1 MTSVDKPRIQN
12 KAFPKGRLAIEA
24 RQPER
29 TIGAPAKPRD
39 MMMTQ
44 DLRNIA
50 IIAHVDHGKTTLI
63 DSIMKQ
69 SGTFRENQQ
78 VDERVM
84 DSGDLEKERG
94 ITILAKPTSVNWKDT
109 RINIIDTP
117 GHADFGGE
125 VERVLGMADGVILL
139 TDAAEGP
146 MPQTKFVLGKALKQ
160 GLRPIV
166 IINKIDRS
174 DGRPEEV
181 VEEVFDLFVALD
193 ANEEQLDFPILYAS
207 GRDGWCVEELDD
219 PRENLHPLLDRI
231 VAHVGAPVVDA
242 DAPFAMLAT
251 LLDSDPYLGRCLV
264 GRVVQGT
271 ATVNAQVRAIDLD
284 GKQVEAGRL
293 TKLLRFEG
301 TDRVPVDAVAAGD
314 IICVAGLAKASVSD
328 TIGAP
333 EVTVPLKS
341 TPIDPPTMSVTI
353 TVNDSPLAGRE
364 GKKVTSTV
372 IRERLLAEAETN
384 VAITFAESGS
394 KDAFEIG
401 GRGELQL
408 GVLIETMRREGF
420 EMTVSRPRVLFQT
433 DDAGQKLEPMEEVTI
448 DVDEEFSSAV
458 VDSMNQ
464 RKGEMLDM
472 RAAGAGKTRIVFLAP
487 SRGLIGYQSRFL
499 TQTRGTGVLNRIF
512 HSYASYK
519 GDIVGRRNGALIST
533 DSGVAVAYA
542 LFNLQDRGLMFVAP
556 QTPVYQGMIVGEHN
570 RNNDLE
576 INVLKGKQLTNVRA
590 SGSDEAVKLTPPK
603 RMSLEEMMAYIN
615 EDELLEVTP
624 ENLRLRKMYLN
635 PHERKR
641 AARA

>member
-1 MTSVDKPRIQN
+1 
-12 KAFPKGRLAIEA
+12 
-24 RQPER
+24 
-29 TIGAPAKPRD
+29 
-39 MMMTQ
+39 MTQ
-44 DLRNIA
+44 ELRNIA

-69 SGTFRENQQ
+69 SGMFRENQQ
-78 VDERVM
+78 VDERLM

-94 ITILAKPTSVNWKDT
+94 ITILAKPTSVTWKDV

-125 VERVLGMADGVILL
+125 VERVLSMADGVILL

-146 MPQTKFVLGKALKQ
+146 MPQTKFVLGKALAQ

-181 VEEVFDLFVALD
+181 VNEVFDLFVALD
-193 ANEEQLDFPILYAS
+193 ASEDQLDFPILYAS
-207 GRDGWCVEELDD
+207 GRSGWCVRELED
-219 PRENLHPLLDRI
+219 PRDNLHPLLDVI
-231 VAHVGAPVVDA
+231 LEHVRPPQVDQ

-251 LLDSDPYLGRCLV
+251 LLDADPYLGRCLV
-264 GRVVQGT
+264 GRVAQGT
-271 ATVNAQVRAIDLD
+271 ASVNDSVRGLNLD
-284 GKQVEAGRL
+284 GKVIETGRL
-293 TKLLRFEG
+293 TKLLKFEG
-301 TDRVPVDAVAAGD
+301 ASRIPVDKVQAGD
-314 IICVAGLAKASVSD
+314 IICIAGLAKTSVAD
-328 TIGAP
+328 TICSPAVTAP
-333 EVTVPLKS
+333 LLA

-353 TVNDSPLAGRE
+353 MVNDSPLAGRE

-384 VAITFAESGS
+384 VAITFAESGG
-394 KDAFEIG
+394 KDSFEIG

-420 EMTVSRPRVLFQT
+420 EMTVSRPKVLYQK
-433 DDAGQKLEPMEEVTI
+433 DESGQRLEPMEEVTI
-448 DVDEEFSSAV
+448 DVDEEFSSGV
-458 VDSMNQ
+458 VDSLNR

-472 RAAGAGKTRIVFLAP
+472 RSAGAGKTRLMFRAP

-512 HSYASYK
+512 DSYALYK
-519 GDIVGRRNGALIST
+519 GPIESRRNGALIST

-542 LFNLQDRGLMFVAP
+542 LFNLQDRGQMFVTP

-570 RNNDLE
+570 RDNDLE
-576 INVLKGKQLTNVRA
+576 INVLKGKQLTNVRS
-590 SGSDEAVKLTPPK
+590 SGTDEAVKLVPPR
-603 RMSLEEMMAYIN
+603 RMSLEQMMAYIN
-615 EDELLEVTP
+615 DDELLEVTP
-624 ENLRLRKMYLN
+624 LNLRLRKMYLC

>member
-1 MTSVDKPRIQN
+1 
-12 KAFPKGRLAIEA
+12 
-24 RQPER
+24 
-29 TIGAPAKPRD
+29 
-39 MMMTQ
+39 MTQ
-44 DLRNIA
+44 ELRNIA

-69 SGTFRENQQ
+69 TGMFRDNQQ
-78 VDERVM
+78 VDERLM

-94 ITILAKPTSVNWKDT
+94 ITILAKPTSVTWQGV

-125 VERVLGMADGVILL
+125 VERVLCMADGVILL

-146 MPQTKFVLGKALKQ
+146 MPQTKFVLGKALAQ

-166 IINKIDRS
+166 VINKIDRG
-174 DGRPEEV
+174 DARPEAV
-181 VEEVFDLFVALD
+181 VDEVFDLFVALD

-207 GRDGWCVEELDD
+207 GRSGWCVRDLEA
-219 PRENLHPLLDRI
+219 PRENLHPLLDVI
-231 VAHVGAPVVDA
+231 LDHVRPPAVDPN
-242 DAPFAMLAT
+242 APFAMLAT
-251 LLDSDPYLGRCLV
+251 LLDYDPYLGRCLV
-264 GRVVQGT
+264 GRVEQG
-271 ATVNAQVRAIDLD
+271 AASVNETVRALNLD
-284 GKQVEAGRL
+284 GSVVESGRL
-293 TKLLRFEG
+293 TKMFTFEG
-301 TDRVPVDAVAAGD
+301 TSRVPVEKVHAGD
-314 IICVAGLAKASVSD
+314 IICIAGLSKTSVSD
-328 TIGAP
+328 TICAP
-333 EVTVPLKS
+333 MVTQPLQS

-372 IRERLLAEAETN
+372 IRQRLLAEAETN
-384 VAITFAESGS
+384 VAITFSESDN

-420 EMTVSRPRVLFQT
+420 EMTVSRPRVLYRIGPDGERQ
-433 DDAGQKLEPMEEVTI
+433 EPMEEVTI
-448 DVDEEFSSAV
+448 DVDEEFASTV
-458 VDSMNQ
+458 VDSLNR

-472 RAAGAGKTRIVFLAP
+472 RAAGAGKIRLLFRAP

-499 TQTRGTGVLNRIF
+499 TQTRGTGVLNRVF
-512 HSYASYK
+512 DSYAAYK
-519 GDIVGRRNGALIST
+519 GPIEGRRNGALIST

-542 LFNLQDRGLMFVAP
+542 LFNLQERGQMFISP

-570 RNNDLE
+570 RDNDLE

-590 SGSDEAVKLTPPK
+590 SGSDEAVKLTPP
-603 RMSLEEMMAYIN
+603 RLMSLEDMMAYIN

-624 ENLRLRKMYLN
+624 QNLRLRKMYLC
-635 PHERKR
+635 PHERKK
-641 AARA
+641 AARAS

>member
-1 MTSVDKPRIQN
+1 
-12 KAFPKGRLAIEA
+12 
-24 RQPER
+24 
-29 TIGAPAKPRD
+29 
-39 MMMTQ
+39 MTQ
-44 DLRNIA
+44 ELRNIA

-69 SGTFRENQQ
+69 TGMFRDNQQ
-78 VDERVM
+78 VDERLM
-84 DSGDLEKERG
+84 DSGDIEKERG
-94 ITILAKPTSVNWKDT
+94 ITILAKPTSVSWNHV

-125 VERVLGMADGVILL
+125 VERVLCMADGVILL

-146 MPQTKFVLGKALKQ
+146 MPQTKFVLGKALAQ

-166 IINKIDRS
+166 VINKIDRG
-174 DGRPEEV
+174 DARPEEV
-181 VEEVFDLFVALD
+181 VDEVFDLFVALD

-207 GRDGWCVEELDD
+207 GRSGWCVRELDD
-219 PRENLHPLLDRI
+219 PRDNLHPLLDVI
-231 VAHVGAPVVDA
+231 LSHVRPPQVDPN
-242 DAPFAMLAT
+242 APFAMLAT

-264 GRVVQGT
+264 GRVGQG
-271 ATVNAQVRAIDLD
+271 AASVNENVRAIDLD
-284 GKQVEAGRL
+284 GTVVETGRL
-293 TKLLRFEG
+293 TKLFTFEG
-301 TDRVPVDAVAAGD
+301 TNRVPVDRVQAGD
-314 IICVAGLAKASVSD
+314 IICIAGLSKTSVAD
-328 TIGAP
+328 TICAP
-333 EVTVPLKS
+333 AVITPLIS

-384 VAITFAESGS
+384 VAITFAESDN
-394 KDAFEIG
+394 KDSFEIG

-420 EMTVSRPRVLFQT
+420 EMTVSRPRVLYRLS
-433 DDAGQKLEPMEEVTI
+433 DSGSREEPMEEVTI
-448 DVDEEFSSAV
+448 DVDEEYASTV
-458 VDSMNQ
+458 VDSLNR

-472 RAAGAGKTRIVFLAP
+472 RSAGAGKTRLLFRAP

-499 TQTRGTGVLNRIF
+499 TQTRGTGVLNRVF
-512 HSYASYK
+512 ESYAPYK
-519 GDIVGRRNGALIST
+519 GSIAGRRNGALIST
-533 DSGVAVAYA
+533 DAGVAVAYA
-542 LFNLQDRGLMFVAP
+542 LFNLQDRGQMFVAP

-570 RNNDLE
+570 RDNDLE

-590 SGSDEAVKLTPPK
+590 SGSDEAVRLVPP
-603 RMSLEEMMAYIN
+603 RLMSLEDMMAYIN

-624 ENLRLRKMYLN
+624 QSLRLRKRYLC
-635 PHERKR
+635 PHERKK

>member
-1 MTSVDKPRIQN
+1 
-12 KAFPKGRLAIEA
+12 
-24 RQPER
+24 
-29 TIGAPAKPRD
+29 
-39 MMMTQ
+39 MTQ
-44 DLRNIA
+44 ELRNIA

-63 DSIMKQ
+63 DSIMRQ
-69 SGTFRENQQ
+69 SGMFRDNQT

-94 ITILAKPTSVNWKDT
+94 ITILAKPTSILWNDV

-146 MPQTKFVLGKALKQ
+146 MPQTKFVLGKALAQ

-166 IINKIDRS
+166 IINKIDRG
-174 DGRPEEV
+174 DARPEEV
-181 VEEVFDLFVALD
+181 VNEVFDLFVALD
-193 ANEEQLDFPILYAS
+193 ANEQQLDFPILYAS
-207 GRDGWCVEELDD
+207 GRDGWCVRELDD
-219 PRENLHPLLDRI
+219 ARDNLHPLMDVILD
-231 VAHVGAPVVDA
+231 HVPAPDVEF

-264 GRVVQGT
+264 GRVFQGG
-271 ATVNAQVRAIDLD
+271 ASVNDTVRGLNLD
-284 GKQVEAGRL
+284 GQVVETGRL

-301 TDRVPVDAVAAGD
+301 TARVPVDKVTAGD
-314 IICVAGLAKASVSD
+314 IVCIAGLTKSSVSD
-328 TIGAP
+328 TICVPA
-333 EVTVPLKS
+333 VTEPLRS
-341 TPIDPPTMSVTI
+341 TPIDPPTMSVNI

-384 VAITFAESGS
+384 VAITFTESANR
-394 KDAFEIG
+394 DAFEIG

-420 EMTVSRPRVLFQT
+420 EMTVSRPRVLYKKADEGT
-433 DDAGQKLEPMEEVTI
+433 RLEPIEEVTI
-448 DVDEEFSSAV
+448 DVDEDYASAV
-458 VDSMNQ
+458 VDSLNR
-464 RKGEMLDM
+464 RKGEMVDM
-472 RAAGAGKTRIVFLAP
+472 RSAGAGKTRLLFLAP

-512 HSYASYK
+512 HSYAPHK
-519 GDIVGRRNGALIST
+519 GPIESRRNGALIST
-533 DSGVAVAYA
+533 DAGMAVAYA
-542 LFNLQDRGLMFVAP
+542 LFNLQDRGQMFVGP
-556 QTPVYQGMIVGEHN
+556 QTAVYQGMIVGEHS
-570 RNNDLE
+570 RDNDLE

-590 SGSDEAVKLTPPK
+590 SGSDDAVKLVPPR

-624 ENLRLRKMYLN
+624 SNLRLRKQYLC
-635 PHERKR
+635 PHERKK

>member
-1 MTSVDKPRIQN
+1 
-12 KAFPKGRLAIEA
+12 
-24 RQPER
+24 
-29 TIGAPAKPRD
+29 
-39 MMMTQ
+39 MTQ
-44 DLRNIA
+44 ELRNIA

-69 SGTFRENQQ
+69 SGMFRDNQT
-78 VDERVM
+78 VDERMM

-94 ITILAKPTSVNWKDT
+94 ITILAKPTSIMWRDI

-146 MPQTKFVLGKALKQ
+146 MPQTKFVLGKALAQ

-166 IINKIDRS
+166 IINKIDRG
-174 DGRPEEV
+174 DARPEEV
-181 VEEVFDLFVALD
+181 VDEVFDLFVALD
-193 ANEEQLDFPILYAS
+193 ANEQQLEFPILYAS
-207 GRDGWCVEELDD
+207 GRDGWCVRELED
-219 PRENLHPLLDRI
+219 PRDNLHPLLDVI
-231 VAHVGAPVVDA
+231 LDHVPQPDVAH

-264 GRVVQGT
+264 GRVMQGQ
-271 ATVNAQVRAIDLD
+271 ASVNDSVRGLNLD
-284 GKQVEAGRL
+284 GQVVENGRL

-301 TDRVPVDAVAAGD
+301 TSRVPVDKVMAGD
-314 IICVAGLAKASVSD
+314 IVCIAGLTKSSVSD
-328 TIGAP
+328 TICVP
-333 EVTVPLKS
+333 EVTVPLRS
-341 TPIDPPTMSVTI
+341 TPIDPPTMSVNI

-384 VAITFAESGS
+384 VAITFTESS
-394 KDAFEIG
+394 NRDAFEIG

-420 EMTVSRPRVLFQT
+420 EMTVSRPRVLYQQAE
-433 DDAGQKLEPMEEVTI
+433 DGGRLEPIEEVTI
-448 DVDEEFSSAV
+448 DVDEEYASAV
-458 VDSMNQ
+458 VDSLNR
-464 RKGEMLDM
+464 RKGEMMDM
-472 RAAGAGKTRIVFLAP
+472 RSAGAGKTRLLFLAP

-512 HSYASYK
+512 HSFGPHK
-519 GDIVGRRNGALIST
+519 GPIESRRNGALIST
-533 DSGVAVAYA
+533 DSGMAVAYA
-542 LFNLQDRGLMFVAP
+542 LFNLQDRGQMFVGP
-556 QTPVYQGMIVGEHN
+556 QTAVYQGMIVGEHS
-570 RNNDLE
+570 RGNDLE

-590 SGSDEAVKLTPPK
+590 SGSDDAVKLVPPL

-624 ENLRLRKMYLN
+624 TNLRLRKQYLC

>member
-1 MTSVDKPRIQN
+1 
-12 KAFPKGRLAIEA
+12 
-24 RQPER
+24 
-29 TIGAPAKPRD
+29 
-39 MMMTQ
+39 MTQ
-44 DLRNIA
+44 ELRNIA

-63 DSIMKQ
+63 ESIMKQ
-69 SGTFRENQQ
+69 SGMFRDNQA

-94 ITILAKPTSVNWKDT
+94 ITILAKPTSVVWKDT

-146 MPQTKFVLGKALKQ
+146 MPQTKFVLGKALAQ

-181 VEEVFDLFVALD
+181 VDEVFDLFVALD

-219 PRENLHPLLDRI
+219 KRENLHPLLDRI
-231 VAHVGAPVVDA
+231 LAHVAPPQVDA

-264 GRVVQGT
+264 GRVMQGT
-271 ATVNAQVRAIDLD
+271 AAVNEAVRALNLD
-284 GKQVEAGRL
+284 SDVVETGRL

-301 TDRVPVDAVAAGD
+301 TSRVPVDRVAAGD
-314 IICVAGLAKASVSD
+314 IVCIAGLSVASVSD
-328 TIGAP
+328 TICAP
-333 EVTVPLKS
+333 AVTTPLKS
-341 TPIDPPTMSVTI
+341 NPIDPPTMSVTI

-384 VAITFAESGS
+384 VAITFSESGS

-420 EMTVSRPRVLFQT
+420 EMTVSRPRVLYQT
-433 DDAGQKLEPMEEVTI
+433 DDAGNRLEPMEEVTI
-448 DVDEEFSSAV
+448 DVDEEYSSGV
-458 VDSMNQ
+458 VDGLNR

-472 RAAGAGKTRIVFLAP
+472 RAAGAGKTRLVFLAP

-499 TQTRGTGVLNRIF
+499 TETRGTGVLNRIF
-512 HSYASYK
+512 HSYAPFK
-519 GDIVGRRNGALIST
+519 GEIIGRRNGALIST
-533 DSGVAVAYA
+533 DNGMAVAYA
-542 LFNLQDRGLMFVAP
+542 LFNLQDRGLMFVSP

-590 SGSDEAVKLTPPK
+590 SGSDEAVKLVPAK

-624 ENLRLRKMYLN
+624 ENLRLCKMYLD
-635 PHERKR
+635 PHARKR

>member
-1 MTSVDKPRIQN
+1 
-12 KAFPKGRLAIEA
+12 
-24 RQPER
+24 
-29 TIGAPAKPRD
+29 
-39 MMMTQ
+39 MTQ
-44 DLRNIA
+44 ELRNIA

-69 SGTFRENQQ
+69 SGMFRDNQA

-94 ITILAKPTSVNWKDT
+94 ITILAKPTSVVWKDT

-146 MPQTKFVLGKALKQ
+146 MPQTKFVLGKALAQ

-181 VEEVFDLFVALD
+181 VDEVFDLFVALD

-219 PRENLHPLLDRI
+219 KRENLHPLLDRI
-231 VAHVGAPVVDA
+231 LAHVAPPQVDA

-264 GRVVQGT
+264 GRVMQGT
-271 ATVNAQVRAIDLD
+271 AAVNEAVRALNLD
-284 GKQVEAGRL
+284 SDVVESGRL

-301 TDRVPVDAVAAGD
+301 TSRVPVDRVAAGD
-314 IICVAGLAKASVSD
+314 IVCIAGLSVASVSD
-328 TIGAP
+328 TICAP
-333 EVTVPLKS
+333 AVTTPLKS

-384 VAITFAESGS
+384 VAITFSESGS

-433 DDAGQKLEPMEEVTI
+433 DDAGNRLEPMEEVTI
-448 DVDEEFSSAV
+448 DVDEEYSSGV
-458 VDSMNQ
+458 VDGLNR

-472 RAAGAGKTRIVFLAP
+472 RAAGAGKTRLVFLAP

-499 TQTRGTGVLNRIF
+499 TETRGTGVLNRIF
-512 HSYASYK
+512 HSYAPFK
-519 GDIVGRRNGALIST
+519 GEIIGRRNGALIST
-533 DSGVAVAYA
+533 DNGMAVAYA
-542 LFNLQDRGLMFVAP
+542 LFNLQDRGLMFVSP

-590 SGSDEAVKLTPPK
+590 SGSDEAVKLVPAK
-603 RMSLEEMMAYIN
+603 RMSLEEMMVYIN

-624 ENLRLRKMYLN
+624 ENLRLRKMYLD
-635 PHERKR
+635 PHARKR